1 MNRHH
6 NVFRLWPT
14 LVLATLTA
22 ACTNVPE
29 LDETIPPHLRD
40 ADYPELVS
48 LDGSL
53 VAKQTPQEQAGQ
65 IEQSLGARRDR
76 LQARARGLNTTVV
89 DPKSRKRM
97 QKGVAR

>member
-1 MNRHH
+1 MNWHRFA
-6 NVFRLWPT
+6 NRLWPT
-14 LVLATLTA
+14 LALVTLTA

-29 LDETIPPHLRD
+29 LDATVPRHLRD

-53 VAKQTPQEQAGQ
+53 VAKQTPRAQASE

-76 LQARARGLNTTVV
+76 LQARARGLNTPVV
-89 DPKSRKRM
+89 DPESRKRM